1 MKTIKYITILLVL
14 VFTFGSC
21 SKDLDV
27 EYLNKPDTEKVLS
40 NPGDVYSLT
49 KSSFFNWWMTET
61 SSISPRMAMW
71 VSADQGT
78 CSWANSG
85 MYHLSEEP
93 RLAFDNTTSYT
104 YASIFE
110 TYYADMYGVLAQAN
124 IALRVIDGGMD
135 MGEDQELV
143 RAFSYFMQGI
153 SLGYLGLVYDRS
165 YIVLEN
171 TDVETVVPSP
181 YKDVIDASI
190 SSLEKAMEICQ
201 NNSFTVPS
209 DWINGSEY
217 TSQELRQLASSFAA
231 RLSVYWPRNKQENAT
246 INWTKVLEYTNNGIH
261 RDLAPY
267 MDGANWICYYKWYT
281 VRPGWARIDCRII
294 NMMDDRYPWRFPD
307 DGVNPSPAQGDDKRL
322 ETDFNFIST
331 NNMKPERGYY
341 NYSNYEYTRYPYD
354 INASFDVI
362 DFSVTENDLL
372 KAEAFAETGDLG
384 QAIQLLNSGSR
395 TIRGN
400 LSPLDASSNKE
411 TVLKAIFYERDVE
424 LIQTGFGLA
433 FFDMRRRDMMQTG
446 SLLHFPIPAK
456 ELMVMQMPL
465 YSFGGVENADGINTS
480 SGGWF
485 PIK

>member
-1 MKTIKYITILLVL
+1 
-14 VFTFGSC
+14 
-21 SKDLDV
+21 
-27 EYLNKPDTEKVLS
+27 
-40 NPGDVYSLT
+40 
-49 KSSFFNWWMTET
+49 
-61 SSISPRMAMW
+61 
-71 VSADQGT
+71 
-78 CSWANSG
+78 
-85 MYHLSEEP
+85 
-93 RLAFDNTTSYT
+93 
-104 YASIFE
+104 
-110 TYYADMYGVLAQAN
+110 
-124 IALRVIDGGMD
+124 
-135 MGEDQELV
+135 
-143 RAFSYFMQGI
+143 
-153 SLGYLGLVYDRS
+153 
-165 YIVLEN
+165 
-171 TDVETVVPSP
+171 
-181 YKDVIDASI
+181 
-190 SSLEKAMEICQ
+190 
-201 NNSFTVPS
+201 
-209 DWINGSEY
+209 
-217 TSQELRQLASSFAA
+217 
-231 RLSVYWPRNKQENAT
+231 
-246 INWTKVLEYTNNGIH
+246 
-261 RDLAPY
+261 
-267 MDGANWICYYKWYT
+267 
-281 VRPGWARIDCRII
+281 
-294 NMMDDRYPWRFPD
+294 
-307 DGVNPSPAQGDDKRL
+307 
-322 ETDFNFIST
+322 
-331 NNMKPERGYY
+331 MKPERGYY